1 MFYRRV
7 FTPLDPALKMAI
19 CFGFFV
25 TLSYP
30 LTIWVTMA
38 NCCRP
43 VSYFW
48 NKFSGAKGTCINV
61 NQFVLALGII
71 NMLND
76 FIVLLIPFPRI
87 VTLQMSV
94 RKKVAICGIMAVGV
108 LYAPQTRSIDS
119 SALTSLQTIQC
130 LRRQHCPHPLPLPL
144 HSRNR
149 RHLANG
155 PRIHLVHH
163 RALRRN
169 RLRLSTAL
177 STPRPASPRVRSY

>member
-7 FTPLDPALKMAI
+7 FTPLDPALKIAI
-19 CFGFFV
+19 CFGFFL

-48 NKFSGAKGTCINV
+48 NKFSGAEGKCINV
-61 NQFVLALGII
+61 NQFFLALGII

-87 VTLQMSV
+87 VTLQMSI
-94 RKKVAICGIMAVGV
+94 RKKVAICGIMAVG
-108 LYAPQTRSIDS
+108 L
-119 SALTSLQTIQC
+119 L
-130 LRRQHCPHPLPLPL
+130 
-144 HSRNR
+144 
-149 RHLANG
+149 
-155 PRIHLVHH
+155 
-163 RALRRN
+163 
-169 RLRLSTAL
+169 
-177 STPRPASPRVRSY
+177 